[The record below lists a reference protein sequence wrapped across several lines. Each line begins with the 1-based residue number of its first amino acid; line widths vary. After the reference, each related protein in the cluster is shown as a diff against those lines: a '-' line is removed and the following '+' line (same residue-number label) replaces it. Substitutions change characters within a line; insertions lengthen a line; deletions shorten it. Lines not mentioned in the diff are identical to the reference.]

1 MAHLR
6 VVPHRGVRIHGHVIA
21 EDRSDADEGEWAD
34 HAPGPEAGV
43 WRDVG
48 GGMDERE
55 EAGAPRGGRVAEP
68 PPPRGV
74 ADAYDE
80 PVLIAQGKVGEPS
93 QDGRSQI
100 KPCERVG
107 PVVEKAL
114 EGETEVTQVLQDL
127 PPEAACAD
135 DERGLRHEPDSLT
148 WMRRTI
154 SARRS

>member
-1 MAHLR
+1 
-6 VVPHRGVRIHGHVIA
+6 
-21 EDRSDADEGEWAD
+21 
-34 HAPGPEAGV
+34 
-43 WRDVG
+43 
-48 GGMDERE
+48 MDERE

-127 PPEAACAD
+127 PPEAARAG

-148 WMRRTI
+148 SRRSI